1 MIYLMIIEIQE
12 EKFNRETKILH
23 IVKRLY
29 SFIILRIF
37 KSYYK
42 VIDLYI
48 LYLDV

>member
-1 MIYLMIIEIQE
+1 MHLEIIEIQE
-12 EKFNRETKILH
+12 EKFNRDTKILH
-23 IVKRLY
+23 IIKKLY
-29 SFIILRIF
+29 PFIILRIF